1 MKSAINFAMKK
12 AGVVELEE
20 KHPLSASIESYLPG
34 RIPNSCI

>member
-20 KHPLSASIESYLPG
+20 KHPLSASQN
-34 RIPNSCI
+34 RIFQANAQLVI